1 MTALARRRVLSLVSA
16 PAKRKPGTWGPLS
29 PPVDVLETE
38 RRAAWTSF
46 LTRGGQRR
54 DHSDLTDLR
63 ALARA
68 IRATPTTKCDTH
80 PLTRNP

>member
-1 MTALARRRVLSLVSA
+1 MTALARRRVLSLVNA
-16 PAKRKPGTWGPLS
+16 PAKRKPGVWGPLA

-54 DHSDLTDLR
+54 DHTDHTDLTDLR

-68 IRATPTTKCDTH
+68 IRAT
-80 PLTRNP
+80 R